1 MGDLLAAEAPAGE
14 EGWRT
19 KERLARLFEGLR
31 LDPAADVAALSAG
44 LSRRVL
50 LARALAAAP
59 DLLLLDEPTNH
70 LDVESIEWLESH
82 LVERA
87 GATLFVTNDRAF
99 LRRLATRILELDR
112 GRLTSWPGDYAECLP
127 AGGRAEDE
135 AQRHGRTSGWRRRS
149 ELKG

>member
-1 MGDLLAAEAPAGE
+1 MGSVGDLLAAERRRG
-14 EGWRT
+14 GWRT

-70 LDVESIEWLESH
+70 LDLESIEWLESH

-112 GRLTSWPGDYAECLP
+112 GRLTSWPGDYAITCRQEGARRTRRGGTGGQA
-127 AGGRAEDE
+127 AGEGGLR
-135 AQRHGRTSGWRRRS
+135 
-149 ELKG
+149 